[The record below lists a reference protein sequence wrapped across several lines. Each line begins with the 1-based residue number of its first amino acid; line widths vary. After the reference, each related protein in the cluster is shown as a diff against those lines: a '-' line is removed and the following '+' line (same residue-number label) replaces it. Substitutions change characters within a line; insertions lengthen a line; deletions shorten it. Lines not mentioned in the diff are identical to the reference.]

1 MPEYS
6 SPYRIGDRVTFR
18 SGLNAKLLEGQVA
31 AIRITEAKMFYDV
44 LSSYYGRVYEQVDS
58 YDVFSIPLPSGFRGK
73 TE

>member
-18 SGLNAKLLEGQVA
+18 PRSNAPLTDGQVV

-44 LSSYYGRVYEQVDS
+44 LSTHYGYIHKKVDS
-58 YDVFSIPLPSGFRGK
+58 YDVFSIPLPSGFPGK